1 MDGKYPF
8 GGKGLSIVLTP
19 PRDVFVDMT
28 SLLPGLLFRIFGA
41 VTPFFIYFSRASV
54 IPTSFNLSARDVNV
68 LMEGPLK
75 ISTKPPD
82 NHTGCPRGREKR
94 FTS

>member
-54 IPTSFNLSARDVNV
+54 IPTSFNL
-68 LMEGPLK
+68 
-75 ISTKPPD
+75 ICQ
-82 NHTGCPRGREKR
+82 GCQCPNGRPIKNIY
-94 FTS
+94 